1 MGSRWAAVTS
11 WLSCAPLSWVTHRPH
26 VGPAVLDQNGGMARR
41 KGRANLAELVVGGA
55 LLWLVAWAFLV
66 SQWKWSN
73 DFAFVLC
80 AIGWVIP
87 VLSRVAPARNK
98 GNAAQGGKARAPAQ
112 RYLTPRANYVHS
124 YGLVREPIPARLRHE
139 VMERDGYRCVYCG
152 LGPPDGVKLH
162 IDHRI
167 PQSRGGRTT
176 MVNLATACEQCNLG
190 KSNLLRPS
198 DIAGALGRDPTAEE
212 LATIMRGR

>member
-1 MGSRWAAVTS
+1 
-11 WLSCAPLSWVTHRPH
+11 
-26 VGPAVLDQNGGMARR
+26 MARR
-41 KGRANLAELVVGGA
+41 RGRANLAESVAGGA
-55 LLWLVAWAFLV
+55 VFSLVAWAFFV

-73 DFAFVLC
+73 ESAAALI
-80 AIGWVIP
+80 ALGWAIP
-87 VLSRVAPARNK
+87 VLSRVASARNK
-98 GNAAQGGKARAPAQ
+98 GSAAQGGKARAPAQ
-112 RYLTPRANYVHS
+112 RHLAPSGR
-124 YGLVREPIPARLRHE
+124 VREPIPSRLRHE

-152 LGPPDGVKLH
+152 RSAIVEGVKLH

-198 DIAGALGRDPTAEE
+198 DIAAALGRDPTAEE
-212 LATIMRGR
+212 LATIMQGR